1 MNFNIASLMED
12 QAGLR
17 PFQRALVF
25 PSSRDAAGNIAWT
38 QLSFQQLNALTDAYA
53 RGLAARGVG
62 AGERVSLLV
71 KPRLEFIPLV
81 FAVFKLG
88 AVPVLIDPGMGRKA
102 FLECLERSQ
111 PTVLIAE
118 PVAHVLRQV
127 FRAPFARVRLNISVG
142 TWGGLSLAEL
152 AAPGTEPFAAV
163 LRSQEDEAA
172 ILFTSGSTGP
182 PKGVTYTH
190 GIFHAQTRFIRD
202 LYGLQGGEI
211 DLAAFP
217 LFGLFSMA
225 IGMTVVIPEM
235 DPTKPALADPARLVE
250 AIQGQGCTQAVG
262 SPAIWKNLGRY
273 CEERSLTLPSLKR
286 MLMFG
291 APIPVWMHEQFSRI
305 LVDGAQIHTPYGAT
319 ESLPVASIATR
330 EVLDTTQHLTSAGA
344 GTCVGRPVPE
354 VQVRII
360 GIVDEA
366 IADWGTVR
374 ELPAG
379 EVGEITVAGPVVTH
393 EYKDLPEATA
403 LAKIREPLPEGGS
416 RIVHRMGDLGYLDEQ
431 GRLWFCGRKSHR
443 IQLADGRTVFPD
455 QLEGIFNT
463 HPQVYRTALVGVNG
477 QPVLCVERQP
487 GATASDEALKAE
499 LLQLGA
505 RFEQS
510 REVKELLFHPSF
522 PVDTRHNAKIH
533 RLQLRE
539 WAAGRLGQ
547 PIEYRPKGE
556 V

>member
-1 MNFNIASLMED
+1 MSFNIASLMEQ
-12 QAGLR
+12 QAGQR
-17 PFQRALVF
+17 PYQRALVF
-25 PSSRDAAGNIAWT
+25 PSARDPAGNVAWT

-53 RGLAARGVG
+53 RGLVARGVG
-62 AGERVSLLV
+62 PGQRVSLLV

-81 FAVFKLG
+81 FAVFKVG
-88 AVPVLIDPGMGRKA
+88 AVPVLIDPGMGRQS
-102 FLECLERSQ
+102 FLQCLERSE

-127 FRAPFARVRLNISVG
+127 FRAPFAKVRLNITVG
-142 TWGGLSLAEL
+142 GFGGLTLAEL
-152 AAPGTEPFAAV
+152 AAPGAEPFRAV
-163 LRSQEDEAA
+163 ERSESDEAA

-225 IGMTVVIPEM
+225 IGMTVVIPDM
-235 DPTKPALADPARLVE
+235 DPTRPALADPARLVE
-250 AIQGQGCTQAVG
+250 AIEGQGCTQAVG

-273 CEERSLTLPSLKR
+273 CEERSIRLPSLKR

-330 EVLDTTQHLTSAGA
+330 EVLDDTQARTSAGA

-354 VQVRII
+354 VLVRII
-360 GIVDEA
+360 PIDDGPIPSWEQ
-366 IADWGTVR
+366 VR
-374 ELPAG
+374 TLPVG

-403 LAKIREPLPEGGS
+403 LAKIRERLPDGRE

-443 IQLADGRTVFPD
+443 IRLADGRTVFPD
-455 QLEGIFNT
+455 PVEGIFNV
-463 HPQVYRTALVGVNG
+463 HPEVYRTALVGVNG
-477 QPVLCVERQP
+477 QAVLCIERQP
-487 GATASDEALKAE
+487 GSSSTEEQLRAE
-499 LLQLGA
+499 LRELGA
-505 RFEQS
+505 RYESS
-510 REVKELLFHPSF
+510 REVQQMLVHPGF

-547 PIEYRPKGE
+547 PVEHRPKGE